1 LGSTSETNFA
11 RKARIAVRHAD
22 GTTLVMSVNEF
33 EPVLFTQFD
42 NYVLIGIPHDRKK
55 VIDTL
60 SRNCHGE
67 RLKYFHGEPS
77 SKFDSACTGLLL
89 FV

>member
-1 LGSTSETNFA
+1 
-11 RKARIAVRHAD
+11 
-22 GTTLVMSVNEF
+22 
-33 EPVLFTQFD
+33 VLFTQFD